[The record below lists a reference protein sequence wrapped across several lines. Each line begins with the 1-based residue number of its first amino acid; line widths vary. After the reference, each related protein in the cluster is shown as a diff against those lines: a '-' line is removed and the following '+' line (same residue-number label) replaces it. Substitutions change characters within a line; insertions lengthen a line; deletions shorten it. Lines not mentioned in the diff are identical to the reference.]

1 MSSSFLNLT
10 NYYSPPGATLPA
22 AASTPQPIPQ
32 NEQIDFNY
40 DALSHGPSSLSK
52 SMAPQYMHNVD
63 GDSVLAVWDNAET
76 DDGRVKIGYAGD
88 GFSANRGYDGTE
100 WW

>member
-40 DALSHGPSSLSK
+40 GMDIRH
-52 SMAPQYMHNVD
+52 QEQTH
-63 GDSVLAVWDNAET
+63 
-76 DDGRVKIGYAGD
+76 
-88 GFSANRGYDGTE
+88 SAMDHQVYRNR
-100 WW
+100 WR